1 MDARE
6 YLLKKHNSP
15 YQLKL
20 LKIIESC
27 TNIEQ
32 RSTVYSW
39 LARAGKLR
47 VPITKVDES
56 GDIYLTD
63 CVELLLSKGVTSEAL
78 KITETMQVF

>member
-1 MDARE
+1 MDARD

-39 LARAGKLR
+39 LARVGKLR
-47 VPITKVDES
+47 VPVAMLYDDGSLGHHTCLS
-56 GDIYLTD
+56 
-63 CVELLLSKGVTSEAL
+63 LLMKYGVYSEVL
-78 KITETMQVF
+78 NTPEREINR